1 MKGNWLRRQRSNP
14 GRRQILPRN
23 ITINNLDKRRAF
35 RSAVTLMYH
44 MRNRHKGEYVT
55 YLKLWEIYISIILL
69 ITKVFYWHK
78 IKYPAMKNIPYPTIN
93 AKSMTFN
100 YCRGCYFGESPYR
113 HTLTLAMD
121 VLLLFFAISD
131 VSSFCHFQE
140 KR

>member
-1 MKGNWLRRQRSNP
+1 MYIMKGNWLRRQRSNP

-35 RSAVTLMYH
+35 RGTVTLMYH

-78 IKYPAMKNIPYPTIN
+78 IKYAGKYPVSYNKCKIYDVQLLHRLFLRKITLSSYPYPSN
-93 AKSMTFN
+93 
-100 YCRGCYFGESPYR
+100 GCV
-113 HTLTLAMD
+113 A
-121 VLLLFFAISD
+121 AIL
-131 VSSFCHFQE
+131 CN
-140 KR
+140 